1 MEKSICK
8 TRTKHASNNRI
19 VALAYLETCQIV
31 ERVKPGGGGG
41 QGVLLRIPG
50 GGVPPGSPD
59 TDTTEKNKTRKHN
72 RDSSTWK
79 LVRL

>member
-1 MEKSICK
+1 MSDGITGC
-8 TRTKHASNNRI
+8 
-19 VALAYLETCQIV
+19 LEITGSPSSPEGGIL
-31 ERVKPGGGGG
+31 PG
-41 QGVLLRIPG
+41 IPG